1 MTSAKEDPKE
11 NPQEACADEEKIEA
25 GPDSPEPEKAGAAG
39 AVEAPAAAA
48 ADPKAADASAA
59 PEEAQSPD
67 AAPQCGSERASSE
80 PPAEDARESAAGAQA
95 EAVGETGAALCEGKE
110 SAEAPKEALKETTKG
125 EEGKGP
131 HEPAEPEAGA
141 PSSAARR
148 SLARRILLALLAVL
162 LAAALAAGAGW
173 LHVKRT
179 LLEEPAPMSA
189 ERIEILVPE
198 GATASDALDLARR
211 AGVTLPRWQA
221 RILPRLEPELLKRIH
236 VGRFRFERGM
246 TPRDVLATLSGPALV
261 DRQVRIPEGAP
272 VWEVMD
278 ILSAAEGLSP
288 DAARRTDAELLAEL
302 GVREA
307 KSLEGLLAP
316 ETYRYGTGTSDLAV
330 LRKAVERQR
339 RLVSEAFATKSE
351 DCRAQTPYELLI
363 LASIIEKETGE
374 RSDRHLVSSVFNNRL
389 RIGMA
394 LQTDPTVIYG
404 LGPAWSGRLRKKD
417 LETPTPWNTYLIK
430 GLPPT
435 PISMPSAASIEA
447 AAHPAKTKFLYFVA
461 RGDGTSEFS
470 ATLAEH
476 NRAVRHFII
485 RKQTTP
491 LPAAQSARRKDA
503 APAAE
508 AGAQPQGA
516 AGRGRSN

>member
-11 NPQEACADEEKIEA
+11 NPQEACANEEKIEA
-25 GPDSPEPEKAGAAG
+25 GPDSPEPEKAGA
-39 AVEAPAAAA
+39 V
-48 ADPKAADASAA
+48 
-59 PEEAQSPD
+59 EAQSPD

-211 AGVTLPRWQA
+211 AGVTLLRWQA
-221 RILPRLEPELLKRIH
+221 RILLRLEPELLKRIH

>member
-110 SAEAPKEALKETTKG
+110 SAEALKETTKG

-131 HEPAEPEAGA
+131 HEPHEPAEPEAGA
-141 PSSAARR
+141 PSSDARR

-503 APAAE
+503 AQAAE

>member
-11 NPQEACADEEKIEA
+11 NPQEACANEEKIEA
-25 GPDSPEPEKAGAAG
+25 GPDGPEPEKAGA
-39 AVEAPAAAA
+39 V
-48 ADPKAADASAA
+48 
-59 PEEAQSPD
+59 EAQSPD

-221 RILPRLEPELLKRIH
+221 RILLRLEPELLKRIH

>member
-11 NPQEACADEEKIEA
+11 NPQEACADEGKIEA
-25 GPDSPEPEKAGAAG
+25 GPDSPEPEKAGA
-39 AVEAPAAAA
+39 V
-48 ADPKAADASAA
+48 
-59 PEEAQSPD
+59 EAQSPD

-221 RILPRLEPELLKRIH
+221 RILLRLEPELLKRIH

>member
-25 GPDSPEPEKAGAAG
+25 GPDSPEPEKAGA
-39 AVEAPAAAA
+39 V
-48 ADPKAADASAA
+48 
-59 PEEAQSPD
+59 EAQSPD

-221 RILPRLEPELLKRIH
+221 RILLRLEPELLKRIH